1 MMSGA
6 LMFGNIGSL
15 GLYPGIQL
23 SNVIQSEKKNENEKM
38 KKMKNEKMKNENGN
52 GNDSAELPPHHHHPP
67 PASPLH
73 RGAQVRRLRQ
83 GI

>member
-1 MMSGA
+1 MSGA

-38 KKMKNEKMKNENGN
+38 KKMKNEKKKPDYGN
-52 GNDSAELPPHHHHPP
+52 GNLMVLKKKIVKMELKGL
-67 PASPLH
+67 S
-73 RGAQVRRLRQ
+73 RRLY
-83 GI
+83 

>member
-38 KKMKNEKMKNENGN
+38 KKMKNEKMKNEKNKPDY
-52 GNDSAELPPHHHHPP
+52 GNDNLMVLKNKLVKMELKGL
-67 PASPLH
+67 SS
-73 RGAQVRRLRQ
+73 RLY
-83 GI
+83 

>member
-38 KKMKNEKMKNENGN
+38 KKMKNEKKKPDYGN
-52 GNDSAELPPHHHHPP
+52 GNLMVLKKKIVKMELKGL
-67 PASPLH
+67 S
-73 RGAQVRRLRQ
+73 RRLY
-83 GI
+83 